1 MQLTGKNL
9 IAGVEA
15 DDGRTRYAALDPSGE
30 LALAPEFIAASRD
43 EVDRALQEA
52 EGALGP
58 YTAASPRQRADLL
71 RGMAEEILALG
82 EQLVER
88 CCAETG
94 LPAARI
100 EGERGRTVGQL
111 RMFADLVDEGSW
123 VDARIDTALPD
134 RQPLAKPDLRRMLRP
149 LGPIVVFGASNFPL
163 AFSAAGGDTASALAA
178 GCPVV
183 VKAHRSHP
191 GTAEL
196 VGRALNRAIKSQNLP
211 SGLFSL
217 VHGSGADVGTALVTH
232 PLTRAVGFT
241 GSAGG
246 GRALF
251 DAAAARPEPIP
262 VFAEMGSINPVF
274 VLPGALHERGEQIAA
289 GLHQS
294 VTLGV
299 GQFCTNPGLVV
310 GLASSQLD
318 AMAEHAAGLIAATL
332 PATMLNAG
340 IRDSYRRGADAVS
353 AHTSVTVVAE
363 SSAPASTARTEAGAI
378 LFATDAG
385 TFIRDPELGE
395 EIFGPATLLVRG
407 DSRQQLLEVANGLA
421 GHLTATIHASDA
433 ELADYADL
441 IAVLER
447 KVGRLIINGFPTGV
461 EVCSAMTHGGPYP
474 ASTDTRFT
482 SVGTGAILR
491 FARPVSYQGF
501 PDPALPAALHD
512 ANPLGI
518 LRLVD
523 GEYTRSAT
531 AARG

>member
-15 DDGRTRYAALDPSGE
+15 DDGRIRHAALDPSGGPT
-30 LALAPEFIAASRD
+30 LAPDFIAASRD

-52 EGALGP
+52 EAALGP

-82 EQLVER
+82 DQLVER

-100 EGERGRTVGQL
+100 EGERGRTVNQL

-134 RQPLAKPDLRRMLRP
+134 RQPLAKPDLRRMLHP

-196 VGRALNRAIKSQNLP
+196 VGHALNRAIKSQNMP
-211 SGLFSL
+211 AGVFSL

-241 GSAGG
+241 GSAAG

-274 VLPGALHERGEQIAA
+274 VLPGALRERGEQIAA
-289 GLHQS
+289 GLHS
-294 VTLGV
+294 TL
-299 GQFCTNPGLVV
+299 
-310 GLASSQLD
+310 
-318 AMAEHAAGLIAATL
+318 
-332 PATMLNAG
+332 
-340 IRDSYRRGADAVS
+340 R
-353 AHTSVTVVAE
+353 
-363 SSAPASTARTEAGAI
+363 
-378 LFATDAG
+378 
-385 TFIRDPELGE
+385 
-395 EIFGPATLLVRG
+395 
-407 DSRQQLLEVANGLA
+407 
-421 GHLTATIHASDA
+421 
-433 ELADYADL
+433 
-441 IAVLER
+441 
-447 KVGRLIINGFPTGV
+447 
-461 EVCSAMTHGGPYP
+461 
-474 ASTDTRFT
+474 
-482 SVGTGAILR
+482 
-491 FARPVSYQGF
+491 
-501 PDPALPAALHD
+501 
-512 ANPLGI
+512 
-518 LRLVD
+518 
-523 GEYTRSAT
+523 
-531 AARG
+531 